1 MHFFRRLLAVAC
13 AIMLLGPAL
22 FSAGAEG
29 GMYIGSRPVAA
40 VYVTQT
46 RKHTC
51 TLVAATMMLRNY
63 ASLRGAPCGVVDAA
77 ALSRFC
83 WTKRW
88 GLAQHFIVGQVEVS
102 SNADIRKAPDKK
114 QYLIEQLKLH
124 PEGIVIYDTG
134 APHAIYL
141 FGYDPET
148 SIFYCADT
156 VNSRGG
162 RPIRL
167 EQSIIRGET
176 QEDKVNTIDK
186 IWFVVDKSAAQ
197 EALEV

>member
-1 MHFFRRLLAVAC
+1 MRFFRRLMAAAC
-13 AIMLLGPAL
+13 AIMLLAPAL
-22 FSAGAEG
+22 CLARAEG
-29 GMYIGSRPVAA
+29 ERYIGSRPVAA

-51 TLVAATMMLRNY
+51 TLVATTMMLRNY

-77 ALSRFC
+77 ALSKFC

-114 QYLIEQLKLH
+114 QYLIEQLQLH

-134 APHAIYL
+134 MPHAIYL
-141 FGYDPET
+141 FGYDPD
-148 SIFYCADT
+148 SDIFYCADT

-176 QEDKVNTIDK
+176 QADKIKTIDK
-186 IWFVVDKSAAQ
+186 IWFVVDKSAQ
-197 EALEV
+197 REALEA